1 MTNSV
6 DETGVRQ
13 AIGYYIDGMRD
24 ANVATL
30 EKAFHEQAILCGYLG
45 DELIAAPIVG
55 LYEWVASQP
64 APEGFECSVLSVELT
79 GRVATATVRETSHGE
94 TVLDH
99 FHLLKVQDRW
109 SIVSKLWDTERN
121 RPA

>member
-1 MTNSV
+1 MTKSA
-6 DETGVRQ
+6 DETSVREV
-13 AIGYYIDGMRD
+13 IGYYVDGMRD

-55 LYEWVASQP
+55 LYDWVASQP
-64 APEGFECSVLSVELT
+64 AAEGFECSVLSVELT

-109 SIVSKLWDTERN
+109 SISDRMTS
-121 RPA
+121 RPNPRPR